1 LEGKKEKGTHFNSC
15 CEGQGT
21 RLLGSLPEHIYS
33 IAEDGLYLHLY
44 EPSTI
49 RWRQGDHDMELSIKT
64 KFPFDTAVRG
74 TVKTAVPAKANVR
87 IRVPSW
93 ATAEMKIVVNGK
105 VASTGKPGSYIQL
118 NRQWSNGDV
127 VEFTLP
133 AAFRVNRYKGV
144 DQIAGKSRYSIE
156 YGPILLAAVGSSN
169 VDLLIDKGHESQ
181 QVADYFQQVEGAP
194 LHFTVR
200 GNPGCRLMPYWQ
212 IAEEEFT
219 CYPTIT
225 VRT

>member
-1 LEGKKEKGTHFNSC
+1 M
-15 CEGQGT
+15 
-21 RLLGSLPEHIYS
+21 LGSLPEHIYS

-49 RWRQGDHDMELSIKT
+49 RWRQRGQDMELAVKT
-64 KFPFDTAVRG
+64 SFPFGTAVHG
-74 TVKTAVPAKANVR
+74 TVKTAVPVKANIR

-93 ATAEMKIVVNGK
+93 AAGELMIAVNGK
-105 VASTGKPGSYIQL
+105 IAGTGRPGSHIQL
-118 NRQWSNGDV
+118 NRQWSDGDV
-127 VEFTLP
+127 IEFTLP
-133 AAFRVNRYKGV
+133 VTFRVNLYKGV
-144 DQIAGKSRYSIE
+144 NQIAEKSRFSIE
-156 YGPILLAAVGSSN
+156 YGPILLAAVGSLN
-169 VDLLIDKGHESQ
+169 TELFIDKGSEPQ
-181 QVADYFQQVEGAP
+181 NLAGYLQPVEGTP

-225 VRT
+225 ART